1 MQPKYIGK
9 YDRRYRKTSDLDAKI
24 SVYLDHDTS
33 KWLVEHYKMPLRC
46 ALRAAIE
53 EGLAARKRKVI
64 CKRRKQVSVAIASST
79 IEELAQAIQGISTGE
94 AARSVVEELIRIKEG
109 I

>member
-1 MQPKYIGK
+1 MRPKYIDK
-9 YDRRYRKTSDLDAKI
+9 YDKRYRKTSDLDAKI

-33 KWLVEHYKMPLRC
+33 KWLVEHYNMPLRC

-53 EGLAARKRKVI
+53 EGLAARKRKTI
-64 CKRRKQVSVAIASST
+64 CKRRKQVSVAISSST
-79 IEELAQAIQGISTGE
+79 VEELARAIEGISVGE
-94 AARSVVEELIRIKEG
+94 SARSVVEELIRIKEG